1 MKARKIVVF
10 VLLLVFVGLL
20 IVVGSISYNS
30 GVSYGEANAEKIR
43 KSKIISVDSVVVE
56 NFVTAAYTMN
66 EKSPIKVKSSGRI
79 VPGKMI
85 GISSEVQGVLE
96 SSITLKKGTKFKKGD
111 LLFKLRD
118 TDIKLMLAAKKS
130 AYLSLIAQNLPD
142 IATDF
147 STEFE
152 KWNAFFNAI
161 NVDQPLNEFPD
172 FNTTRE
178 KNFIISR
185 NILAEY
191 LSIKSDEFRLSKYF
205 QFAPFSG
212 SIVESFTDEGAIV
225 NPGTPVIQIMR
236 NDELEIEIPV
246 PLKFMDNIK
255 VGNTVELK
263 ENERSFDGVIIRK
276 GDFINAKTQN
286 VPVYVRPYN
295 TKSLYYGMYVEAN
308 IDFNS
313 NQNVVRIPR
322 KALFENEK
330 LFTINELDSTLVSI
344 SLDIRSSDDKFV
356 YVENLNDSILYVT
369 QPLINKKE
377 KNKVTP
383 VIQQNNE

>member
-10 VLLLVFVGLL
+10 VLLLVFLGLL
-20 IVVGSISYNS
+20 MIVGSISYNS
-30 GVSYGEANAEKIR
+30 GVSYGEANAEQIR
-43 KSKIISVDSVVVE
+43 KNKIINVDSVVVE
-56 NFVTAAYTMN
+56 NFVTAAYTLN
-66 EKSPIKVKSSGRI
+66 EKAPISVKSSGRI

-96 SSITLKKGTKFKKGD
+96 SSITLKKGTKFRKGD

-147 STEFE
+147 SSEFE

-161 NVDQPLNEFPD
+161 NVDQPLNEFPE

-225 NPGTPVIQIMR
+225 NPGSPVIQIMR

-246 PLKFMDNIK
+246 PLKYMDNIK
-255 VGNTVELK
+255 VGNTVELR

-286 VPVYVRPYN
+286 VPVYVKPHN
-295 TKSLYYGMYVEAN
+295 AKSLYYGMYVEA
-308 IDFNS
+308 ILKLNS
-313 NQNVVRIPR
+313 NQNVVKIPR
-322 KALFENEK
+322 KALFDNER
-330 LFTINELDSTLVSI
+330 LYTVNQQDSTLVSI
-344 SLDIRSSDDKFV
+344 TLDIRSSDDKFV
-356 YVENLNDSILYVT
+356 YVENLSDSVLYVT

-383 VIQQNNE
+383 VIQ